1 MAVLSGGLA
10 AALNHKVINEAF
22 EIARTNRTGIL
33 GVVGFGSP
41 VRAYDGYKMGWLDA
55 QVSAQGDT
63 VNGAVTDSATSIIV
77 DDASKFRVGMLVAA
91 EGSDEVIQVTAVN
104 TGTNTLTVVRGV
116 GGTTA
121 AAIADNAKLTV
132 DSTSREENSVGQDD
146 NIYQPESVENFFQT
160 MDTQITLSR
169 RALATLQYGNTNDL
183 SFQVSER
190 LRQLT
195 TQMDRAL
202 VRGRR
207 LQNTIGGDSYT
218 YAGGLKFYMDQAGAI
233 KTDAAGGALTLD
245 AINALNEQIVDAG
258 GMTNTIAVSVAKAR
272 EIQALVAANYNSQR
286 LADWSA
292 DEGSVLA
299 LPSDIPLVGS
309 VNQIVIDSNLHDSE
323 LMIFDRNKIS
333 VTPMASGNAMDS
345 GAWRTMD
352 ATQPGQDGE
361 SVRIVGDFS
370 FEIRQSKVDMAW
382 LYNVA

>member
-1 MAVLSGGLA
+1 MPVLSGGLA

-33 GVVGFGSP
+33 GVVGFGAP
-41 VRAYDGYKMGWLDA
+41 VQAYDGYKMGWLDA

-63 VNGAVTDSATSIIV
+63 VNGAVTNSATSITV
-77 DDASKFRVGMLVAA
+77 DDGSKFRVGMLVSA
-91 EGSDEVIQVTAVN
+91 EGSDEVIQVTAVAGN
-104 TGTNTLTVVRGV
+104 VLTVVRGI

-121 AAIADNAKLTV
+121 AAIADNAKLIV
-132 DSTSREENSVGQDD
+132 DSTSREENSLGQDD
-146 NIYQPESVENFFQT
+146 GIYQPESVENFFQT
-160 MDTQITLSR
+160 MDTMITMSR
-169 RALATLQYGNTNDL
+169 RALATLQYGNTNNL
-183 SFQVSER
+183 AFQVSER

-218 YAGGLKFYMDQAGAI
+218 YAGGMKFYLDQAGAI
-233 KTDAAGGALTLD
+233 KTDGGGAALTLD
-245 AINALNEQIVDAG
+245 AINALNEQIVMAG
-258 GMTNTIAVSVAKAR
+258 GMTNTLAVSVAKAR

-309 VNQIVIDSNLHDSE
+309 VNQIVIDSNLHDTE

-333 VTPMASGNAMDS
+333 VAPMAAGNASDS

-352 ATQPGQDGE
+352 ATQNGQDGE

-382 LYNVA
+382 LHNLA